1 MEILNSVLNLL
12 ANLLLFVGGFLFY
25 YNHITKRLS
34 FWNYHLLR
42 FFTALLVT
50 GAFSRVLFD
59 LNIIITG
66 QNKNFDVIEAAIAL
80 SRNFGLGGILIYL
93 LTKKR

>member
-1 MEILNSVLNLL
+1 MQVANSILNLI
-12 ANLLLFVGGFLFY
+12 ANLLLFAGGFLFY

-34 FWNYHLLR
+34 FWKYHILR
-42 FFTALLVT
+42 LFTALLVT
-50 GAFSRVLFD
+50 GALSRVLFD

-66 QNKNFDVIEAAIAL
+66 VNRNFDVVEAAIAL

>member
-1 MEILNSVLNLL
+1 MEVLNSILNLL

-25 YNHITKRLS
+25 YNHITRGLS
-34 FWNYHLLR
+34 FWKYHTLR
-42 FFTALLVT
+42 FLTALLVT

-66 QNKNFDVIEAAIAL
+66 QNRNFDLLEAGIAL

>member
-1 MEILNSVLNLL
+1 MQVLNSVLNLL
-12 ANLLLFVGGFLFY
+12 ANLMLFAGGFMFY
-25 YNHITKRLS
+25 YNYLTKSLK

-42 FFTALLVT
+42 FFCALLVT
-50 GAFSRVLFD
+50 GALSRVIFD

-66 QNKNFDVIEAAIAL
+66 QNKNFDVLEAGIAL

-93 LTKKR
+93 LTKKK